1 MSSSKHPLTFEK
13 ELKKEN
19 IPQLFINSFNTRLW
33 QNLSAN
39 QRNKIESL
47 INAIAT
53 GKPYS
58 WFGGQKIKS
67 NNSLIRFRIGRNYR
81 LLLIRSSDKFNFQ
94 LFNRQNYELNF
105 KRNSSFSNGLGGAKQ
120 WN

>member
-1 MSSSKHPLTFEK
+1 MSFKK
-13 ELKKEN
+13 LKSWAKV
-19 IPQLFINSFNTRLW
+19 
-33 QNLSAN
+33 NLSLQVIKRLPN
-39 QRNKIESL
+39 NHHKIESL

-58 WFGGQKIKS
+58 WFGGQKIKC

-81 LLLIRSSDKFNFQ
+81 LLLIRSSDKYNFQ

-105 KRNSSFSNGLGGAKQ
+105 KRNSSFSNELGGAKQ